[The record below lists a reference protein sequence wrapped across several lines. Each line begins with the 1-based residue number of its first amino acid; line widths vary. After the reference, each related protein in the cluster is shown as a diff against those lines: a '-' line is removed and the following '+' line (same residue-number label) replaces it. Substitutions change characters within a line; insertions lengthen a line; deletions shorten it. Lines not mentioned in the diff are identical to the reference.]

1 MVEQLSCKQQ
11 AVSSILTAGSRLCG
25 GVAKASLRL
34 YETDHMQPVNPKWM
48 KSGLVLVCE
57 RCFKERIPEEDP
69 DKAAEIGEFH
79 LRDWLKKR
87 LKEDGHWGK
96 VRAINTSCMDVCARR
111 RVTVVIDPQTDG
123 KDAEAFIVD
132 PVIDREEL
140 YKAIVERLT

>member
-1 MVEQLSCKQQ
+1 
-11 AVSSILTAGSRLCG
+11 
-25 GVAKASLRL
+25 
-34 YETDHMQPVNPKWM
+34 MQPVKPKWM
-48 KSGLVLVCE
+48 NSGLVLVCE

-69 DKAAEIGEFH
+69 DKAAEIGDFH

-123 KDAEAFIVD
+123 KDAQTFVVD
-132 PVIDREEL
+132 PLADREAL
-140 YKAIVERLT
+140 YQTILERLS